1 MTISKKTTFT
11 KAEFL
16 TPDKFA
22 KKYGIP
28 KGLVESAVMSLY
40 KKNKEIKTQHNNLTP
55 VIIRN
60 RATHSTS
67 ARYLIFPLAHE
78 IVLKEIESQ
87 KNLLLKQ
94 QKGNEK

>member
-16 TPDKFA
+16 TPDKFS

-28 KGLVESAVMSLY
+28 KQLVEMAVTSLY
-40 KKNKEIKTQHNNLTP
+40 KKNKEIKTLHNNLTR

-60 RATHSTS
+60 RSTHSTS
-67 ARYLIFPLAHE
+67 ARYLIFPLAHDV
-78 IVLKEIESQ
+78 VLKEIENQ
-87 KNLLLKQ
+87 KNILLKQ
-94 QKGNEK
+94 QKGIQK